1 MEETLRRGREVVM
14 SWDDA
19 YGRSPV
25 ATWLIDH
32 HCGAVGCL
40 GHVVYANEA
49 AEILAGATTPG
60 CSGADDSLLRF
71 LDADARIF
79 LEQAAVAALSSTASQ
94 PSPSSM
100 SRVVSVDNGSTF
112 ALHLGMQ
119 QCGRI
124 LAQAIPRSGWDAVDR
139 MLAEQQR
146 FRSALMELSELAHTT
161 EDDDDFCQRLIERAI
176 EIVPGAQG
184 GSVQINVPGTTMFR
198 FAAAVGY
205 DLAGLQ
211 EHLLDHRV
219 FFRDAWDP
227 NARIV
232 RDFDVEG
239 RSAETT
245 DWLTTVGRLN
255 EIVVNVSGPVLAD
268 GFPIAFLSLDNFT
281 DADAMN
287 ETSIEMTTVLTR
299 LLGDLL
305 RRRQL
310 EAELRKER
318 EAFRHLALHDPLTG
332 LANRRSLERR
342 MTEMLSTAKQQGRPS
357 SVLFVDIDDFKGVN
371 DRLGHEV
378 GDQVLVEVAKGL
390 TAVVGAGALVG
401 RWGGDEFLVVPHD
414 VASQDQAVAL
424 AERILDRFEV
434 EIDVGGGRLHRARLS
449 VGIGW
454 TSDSATGLDELVRNA
469 DEALYQAKAAGKGV
483 TRLQVS

>member
-1 MEETLRRGREVVM
+1 MF
-14 SWDDA
+14 WDSA

-25 ATWLIDH
+25 ATWLI
-32 HCGAVGCL
+32 GARCEAADCL
-40 GHVVYANEA
+40 GHVCYANRA
-49 AEILAGATTPG
+49 ADELVGPTTTMCGSPDHSLFGLFDAAGHA
-60 CSGADDSLLRF
+60 
-71 LDADARIF
+71 F
-79 LEQAAVAALSSTASQ
+79 LEQAPGTLNMPDPLKVPDSLKMIGEVEPGRTVAI
-94 PSPSSM
+94 
-100 SRVVSVDNGSTF
+100 
-112 ALHLGMQ
+112 HLVPQ
-119 QCGRI
+119 SCGRV
-124 LAQAIPRSGWDAVDR
+124 LVQATPRGGWDAVDR

-146 FRSALMELSELAHTT
+146 FRSVLMELSELAHTT
-161 EDDDDFCQRLIERAI
+161 GDDDEFCQRLIERAV

-198 FAAAVGY
+198 FVAAVGY
-205 DLAGLQ
+205 ELEGLQ
-211 EHLLDHRV
+211 RHLLDHRV

-232 RDFDVEG
+232 RDFEVAG
-239 RSAETT
+239 RSDEIT
-245 DWLTTVGRLN
+245 DWLMTVGRLS

-268 GFPIAFLSLDNFT
+268 GFPVAFLSLDNFE
-281 DADAMN
+281 DPDAMN
-287 ETSIEMTTVLTR
+287 ETSVEMTTVLSR

-342 MTEMLSTAKQQGRPS
+342 MAEMLTVAADRCRPS

-371 DRLGHEV
+371 DRLGHEA
-378 GDQVLVEVAKGL
+378 GDHVLVEVANGL
-390 TAVVGAGALVG
+390 SAVVGSGALVG

-414 VASQDQAVAL
+414 LASPDEAVAL
-424 AERILDRFEV
+424 AERILGHFEV
-434 EIDVGGGRLHRARLS
+434 SIEVGDGQLHRARLS
-449 VGIGW
+449 VGVGW
-454 TSDSATGLDELVRNA
+454 SADSSCGVDMVVRTA

-483 TRLQVS
+483 TRLQII

>member
-1 MEETLRRGREVVM
+1 MESGLRRDREVGM
-14 SWDDA
+14 LWDNA
-19 YGRSPV
+19 YGRSPI
-25 ATWLIDH
+25 ATWLIDDR
-32 HCGAVGCL
+32 CDAAGCL
-40 GHVVYANEA
+40 GHIAYGNDAAGLLVGEA
-49 AEILAGATTPG
+49 PPGCGTAVDPVFLLFDAGA
-60 CSGADDSLLRF
+60 RV
-71 LDADARIF
+71 F
-79 LEQAAVAALSSTASQ
+79 LEQSSAATSSAEEANAAATCVAQLDDDRTL
-94 PSPSSM
+94 
-100 SRVVSVDNGSTF
+100 T
-112 ALHLGMQ
+112 LHLIRQ
-119 QCGRI
+119 PCGQV
-124 LAQAIPRSGWDAVDR
+124 LAQAVPRGGWDAVDR

-146 FRSALMELSELAHTT
+146 FRGALMELSELAHTT

-198 FAAAVGY
+198 FVAAVGY

-232 RDFDVEG
+232 RDFAVAG
-239 RSAETT
+239 RSAEITE
-245 DWLTTVGRLN
+245 WLMTVGRLSD
-255 EIVVNVSGPVLAD
+255 IVVNVSAPVLAD
-268 GFPIAFLSLDNFT
+268 GFPVAFLSLDNF
-281 DADAMN
+281 DDPDAMN
-287 ETSIEMTTVLTR
+287 DTSIEMTTVLTR

-342 MTEMLSTAKQQGRPS
+342 MAEMFSTANLQARPS

-371 DRLGHEV
+371 DRLGHEA
-378 GDQVLVEVAKGL
+378 GDHLLVEVAKGL
-390 TAVVGAGALVG
+390 SDVVGAGALVG
-401 RWGGDEFLVVPHD
+401 RWGGDEFLVIPHD
-414 VASQDQAVAL
+414 IATQEQAIAL
-424 AERILDRFEV
+424 AERILGHFEV
-434 EIDVGGGRLHRARLS
+434 AIEVGDGRMHRARLS

-454 TSDSATGLDELVRNA
+454 SADSDADLDTLVRVA

-483 TRLQVS
+483 TRLQSS